1 MKNDYK
7 NIPSPKEIVDSF
19 GLRAKK
25 SLGQN
30 FLLDLNITTKITNNA
45 GNLSGKN
52 VIEIGPGPGGLTQAL
67 LNTSANHVYAIEK
80 DDRFISAFEPILK
93 AYESKFTIIHTDAM
107 KVDITQ
113 ICEAPRSIIANLPYN
128 IATPLLIGWLGK
140 IEHID
145 SMTLMFQKEV
155 AERICA
161 KPRTKPYGRVSIIS
175 QWLCDCEIRFDL
187 PPEAFTPAPKVTS
200 SIVHFT
206 PRERNDNVAFETM
219 EKITHAAFGQR
230 RKTLRKSLSSLTKER
245 TDEVLE
251 KAGIEPRMRAEELSI
266 DQFIILAQSYEELF
280 LKEK

>member
-1 MKNDYK
+1 MKTDYK
-7 NIPSPKEIVDSF
+7 DIPSPKEIVDSF
-19 GLRAKK
+19 KLRAKK

-45 GNLSGKN
+45 GHLEGKN

-67 LNTSANHVYAIEK
+67 LRTSANHIYAIEK
-80 DDRFISAFEPILK
+80 DDRFIEAFAPILK
-93 AYESKFTIIHTDAM
+93 AYESKFTILHTDAM
-107 KVDITQ
+107 NVNIEEV
-113 ICEAPRSIIANLPYN
+113 CEAPRAIVANLPYN
-128 IATPLLIGWLGK
+128 IATPLLVGWLEK

-161 KPRTKPYGRVSIIS
+161 KPRTKAYGRVSIIS

-200 SIVHFT
+200 SIVHFI
-206 PRERNDNVAFETM
+206 PRERNDNIKFETM

-230 RKTLRKSLSSLTKER
+230 RKTIRKSLSSLTKER
-245 TDEVLE
+245 TDEILE
-251 KAGIEPRMRAEELSI
+251 KAEIDPRARAEELTI
-266 DQFIILAQSYEELF
+266 DKFIILAEIYEELF
-280 LKEK
+280 IKEK